1 MNFSLKYLVAA
12 TAVAMAAQA
21 SAQVLFYE
29 QPNFQGRSVTTDKAL
44 DDFVRSG
51 FNDRAQSIIV
61 LNNRW
66 EVCDDSYYGG
76 RCVILRQGRY
86 PTLQDMGMS
95 NRISSVREVHPEA
108 RFDDSR
114 YAPVAPQPV
123 YDSRRRRNEKTFEAK
138 ITDVRAVLG
147 TPAQRCWTERQQV
160 QSNNN
165 QVPGAL
171 AGALIGG
178 ILGHQVGSGDGKNLA
193 TAGGVIAGAAVGAN
207 IARRNSDTSTQ
218 DVKRCDSNPVEAK
231 AAYWDVTYNFR
242 GLEHHVQTATQPRN
256 TITVNAQGEPRT

>member
-12 TAVAMAAQA
+12 MALAVAGQA

-29 QPNFQGRSVTTDKAL
+29 RADFQGRSVTTEKPL
-44 DDFVRSG
+44 EDFVRTG

-61 LNNRW
+61 LNSRW
-66 EVCDDSYYGG
+66 EVCDDAYYGG

-114 YAPVAPQPV
+114 YAPMAPQPV
-123 YDSRRRRNEKTFEAK
+123 YDSHRRRNEKTFEAK
-138 ITDVRAVLG
+138 ITEVRAVLG
-147 TPAQRCWTERQQV
+147 TPAQRCWTEREKV
-160 QSNNN
+160 QTNNN
-165 QVPGAL
+165 QIPGAL

-178 ILGHQVGSGDGKNLA
+178 ILGHQVGGGAGKNLA
-193 TAGGVIAGAAVGAN
+193 TAGGVVAGAAVGAN
-207 IARRNSDTSTQ
+207 LARNNSDTSTR
-218 DVKRCDSNPVEAK
+218 DVQRCDSNPVQAQP
-231 AAYWDVTYNFR
+231 AYWDVTYNFR
-242 GLEHHVQTATQPRN
+242 GQEHQVQMANQPRN
-256 TITVNAQGEPRT
+256 TITVNAQGEPRA

>member
-1 MNFSLKYLVAA
+1 MKFHLKHLVAMSA
-12 TAVAMAAQA
+12 LAIAGQV

-29 QPNFQGRSVTTDKAL
+29 QADFQGRSVTTDKAL
-44 DDFVRSG
+44 DDFVRAG
-51 FNDRAQSIIV
+51 FNDRAESIIV

-95 NRISSVREVHPEA
+95 NRISSVREVHPDA
-108 RFDDSR
+108 RFDESR
-114 YAPVAPQPV
+114 YAPLAPQPV

-147 TPAQRCWTERQQV
+147 TPAQRCWTEREKV

-165 QVPGAL
+165 QVPAAL

-178 ILGHQVGSGDGKNLA
+178 ILGHQVGGGAGKNLA
-193 TAGGVIAGAAVGAN
+193 TAGGVVAGAAVGAN
-207 IARRNSDTSTQ
+207 LARNNSDTSTR
-218 DVKRCDSNPVEAK
+218 DVQRCDSNPVEAK

-242 GLEHHVQTATQPRN
+242 GQEHHVQMATQPRS
-256 TITVNAQGEPRT
+256 TITVNARGEPRA